1 MKSPV
6 LSILFLLI
14 SVTLLAVPND
24 FRFRHFSVED
34 GLSSNSVRAIMQDK
48 YGFLWIGTEEGL
60 NRYDGIMIKS
70 YSICPQAAGKY
81 ISSLYGTKKN
91 IWIGTDEGI
100 YIYAYATET
109 FTYFDLTTPNNVRIT
124 SIVNHI
130 LQDKDGNLWFST
142 NGQGLF
148 RYNLSKNYLEQYE
161 FTSAFGIVASTMADS
176 DNQIW
181 ALTNQGESG
190 VYKLN
195 KAENKFEPFGLLY
208 NAGNHHSQALAM
220 LEDSEQ
226 TLWLGTWECGL
237 QKIDKYTRQTTT
249 YLHPTDGKGVTHIHS
264 LMEYAPHQL
273 LIGSD
278 DGLLLFNTLT
288 EEYKLFTENETV
300 PNSLSNRFVY
310 PIIKDREGG
319 IWIGTYYGG
328 INYISPNAEQFESFS
343 HSRLYNSING
353 NVIGRFCEDAH
364 GQIWIASDDGGLNR
378 YSPKDRKFV
387 YYLPAD
393 HKNSLSYHNVHALCM
408 DGDNLWIGTY
418 TGGVNVLNLQTGTF
432 KVYRSYTDIPT
443 SLDGTSSYAIFKDR
457 SDRIWVASMNGIN
470 LYNREEDNFIRIK
483 NLDAMTIDID
493 QDTKGNLWFSTQGKG
508 LFKFHPEKQIWK
520 NYVHNN
526 TLPNT
531 LANNQV
537 NCCLIDSHGEI
548 WAGTMNGLCKYNIEE
563 DNFETIPL
571 EIPSHNICSI
581 IEDQH
586 ILWLTT
592 TKGLV
597 RYIPGEGCQ
606 VFTKSDGLQS
616 DQFLPNA
623 GIKASDGKIY
633 IGSVNG
639 FNAFYPHQ
647 IKTNHVRP
655 PVVITA
661 LEIFNKQIPVGNKLL
676 PKSLNQLEELGEGCQ
691 VFTKSDGLQSDQFLP
706 NAGIKASDG
715 KIYIGSVNGF
725 NAFYPHQIKTNHVRP
740 PVVITALEIFNK
752 QIPVGNKL
760 LPKSLNQL
768 EELELSYKENAFSLL
783 YASLSY
789 CTPNKNKYA
798 YKLEGFDKDWNYVGS
813 QNKATYTNLPAG
825 TYLFKVKATN
835 NDGIWNEKGTSL
847 KITIHPPFYWSTA
860 SKLLYFVLVCIAFGF
875 VIRFIIKRTEKKH
888 TAEINKLNANKE
900 KEVHE
905 AKIKFFTMIA
915 HEIRTPVSLIIGP
928 LEKIMKSP
936 VSLPSTVRDD
946 LNIIDR
952 NSQRLLFLVNQLLDF
967 RKVEQEGMKMK
978 FASQNIH
985 QLLKAV
991 CERFEPFIAQH
1002 GARLTVKYPEADF
1015 TAIVD
1020 SEAVTKLVSN
1030 LLTNASKYTKDE
1042 VTLTCIVQPEQH
1054 TFIIRVTDNGIG
1066 ISKEEQKKIFHPF
1079 YQAMDNKPG
1088 TGIGLS
1094 IVKSIVESHN
1104 GCIEVESEVN
1114 KGSSFIVTLPIEQAQ
1129 VLPQDTGTSLLN
1141 NPAIPEGILQ
1151 EDLSGSPIK
1160 HKPTMLIVDDNEEM
1174 LNFLSS
1180 SLADKYSILTAE
1192 DGIEALNKLKEN
1204 EVTLIVSD
1212 WMMPRMDG
1220 VEFCKAIRTNQATS
1234 HIPFILLTA
1243 KTDTNSKIEGMDC
1256 GADAYI
1262 EKPFSMQ
1269 YLEACIKNLV
1279 DLRNLLRQK
1288 FSKMP
1293 LVPLNSIANNSM
1305 DDKFLTR
1312 MNEIIEENF
1321 SNPELSVDFLA
1332 EKLCISR
1339 SGLFAKIKTL
1349 ANITPNE
1356 LIQVVR
1362 LKKAAILLAENK
1374 YRINEICYMVGF
1386 NNPSY
1391 FSKCFQKQ
1399 FGMKPGE
1406 FVNGKREE

>member
-1 MKSPV
+1 M
-6 LSILFLLI
+6 
-14 SVTLLAVPND
+14 
-24 FRFRHFSVED
+24 
-34 GLSSNSVRAIMQDK
+34 
-48 YGFLWIGTEEGL
+48 
-60 NRYDGIMIKS
+60 
-70 YSICPQAAGKY
+70 
-81 ISSLYGTKKN
+81 
-91 IWIGTDEGI
+91 
-100 YIYAYATET
+100 
-109 FTYFDLTTPNNVRIT
+109 
-124 SIVNHI
+124 
-130 LQDKDGNLWFST
+130 
-142 NGQGLF
+142 
-148 RYNLSKNYLEQYE
+148 
-161 FTSAFGIVASTMADS
+161 
-176 DNQIW
+176 
-181 ALTNQGESG
+181 
-190 VYKLN
+190 
-195 KAENKFEPFGLLY
+195 
-208 NAGNHHSQALAM
+208 
-220 LEDSEQ
+220 
-226 TLWLGTWECGL
+226 
-237 QKIDKYTRQTTT
+237 
-249 YLHPTDGKGVTHIHS
+249 
-264 LMEYAPHQL
+264 
-273 LIGSD
+273 
-278 DGLLLFNTLT
+278 
-288 EEYKLFTENETV
+288 
-300 PNSLSNRFVY
+300 
-310 PIIKDREGG
+310 
-319 IWIGTYYGG
+319 
-328 INYISPNAEQFESFS
+328 
-343 HSRLYNSING
+343 
-353 NVIGRFCEDAH
+353 
-364 GQIWIASDDGGLNR
+364 
-378 YSPKDRKFV
+378 
-387 YYLPAD
+387 
-393 HKNSLSYHNVHALCM
+393 
-408 DGDNLWIGTY
+408 
-418 TGGVNVLNLQTGTF
+418 
-432 KVYRSYTDIPT
+432 
-443 SLDGTSSYAIFKDR
+443 
-457 SDRIWVASMNGIN
+457 
-470 LYNREEDNFIRIK
+470 
-483 NLDAMTIDID
+483 
-493 QDTKGNLWFSTQGKG
+493 
-508 LFKFHPEKQIWK
+508 
-520 NYVHNN
+520 
-526 TLPNT
+526 
-531 LANNQV
+531 
-537 NCCLIDSHGEI
+537 
-548 WAGTMNGLCKYNIEE
+548 
-563 DNFETIPL
+563 
-571 EIPSHNICSI
+571 
-581 IEDQH
+581 
-586 ILWLTT
+586 
-592 TKGLV
+592 
-597 RYIPGEGCQ
+597 
-606 VFTKSDGLQS
+606 
-616 DQFLPNA
+616 
-623 GIKASDGKIY
+623 
-633 IGSVNG
+633 
-639 FNAFYPHQ
+639 
-647 IKTNHVRP
+647 
-655 PVVITA
+655 
-661 LEIFNKQIPVGNKLL
+661 
-676 PKSLNQLEELGEGCQ
+676 
-691 VFTKSDGLQSDQFLP
+691 
-706 NAGIKASDG
+706 
-715 KIYIGSVNGF
+715 
-725 NAFYPHQIKTNHVRP
+725 
-740 PVVITALEIFNK
+740 
-752 QIPVGNKL
+752 
-760 LPKSLNQL
+760 
-768 EELELSYKENAFSLL
+768 
-783 YASLSY
+783 
-789 CTPNKNKYA
+789 
-798 YKLEGFDKDWNYVGS
+798 
-813 QNKATYTNLPAG
+813 
-825 TYLFKVKATN
+825 
-835 NDGIWNEKGTSL
+835 
-847 KITIHPPFYWSTA
+847 
-860 SKLLYFVLVCIAFGF
+860 
-875 VIRFIIKRTEKKH
+875 
-888 TAEINKLNANKE
+888 
-900 KEVHE
+900 
-905 AKIKFFTMIA
+905 
-915 HEIRTPVSLIIGP
+915 
-928 LEKIMKSP
+928 
-936 VSLPSTVRDD
+936 
-946 LNIIDR
+946 
-952 NSQRLLFLVNQLLDF
+952 LDF

>member
-1 MKSPV
+1 MLPPV
-6 LSILFLLI
+6 II
-14 SVTLLAVPND
+14 
-24 FRFRHFSVED
+24 
-34 GLSSNSVRAIMQDK
+34 
-48 YGFLWIGTEEGL
+48 TE
-60 NRYDGIMIKS
+60 
-70 YSICPQAAGKY
+70 
-81 ISSLYGTKKN
+81 
-91 IWIGTDEGI
+91 
-100 YIYAYATET
+100 
-109 FTYFDLTTPNNVRIT
+109 
-124 SIVNHI
+124 
-130 LQDKDGNLWFST
+130 
-142 NGQGLF
+142 
-148 RYNLSKNYLEQYE
+148 
-161 FTSAFGIVASTMADS
+161 
-176 DNQIW
+176 
-181 ALTNQGESG
+181 
-190 VYKLN
+190 
-195 KAENKFEPFGLLY
+195 
-208 NAGNHHSQALAM
+208 
-220 LEDSEQ
+220 
-226 TLWLGTWECGL
+226 
-237 QKIDKYTRQTTT
+237 
-249 YLHPTDGKGVTHIHS
+249 
-264 LMEYAPHQL
+264 
-273 LIGSD
+273 
-278 DGLLLFNTLT
+278 
-288 EEYKLFTENETV
+288 
-300 PNSLSNRFVY
+300 
-310 PIIKDREGG
+310 
-319 IWIGTYYGG
+319 
-328 INYISPNAEQFESFS
+328 
-343 HSRLYNSING
+343 
-353 NVIGRFCEDAH
+353 
-364 GQIWIASDDGGLNR
+364 
-378 YSPKDRKFV
+378 
-387 YYLPAD
+387 
-393 HKNSLSYHNVHALCM
+393 
-408 DGDNLWIGTY
+408 
-418 TGGVNVLNLQTGTF
+418 
-432 KVYRSYTDIPT
+432 
-443 SLDGTSSYAIFKDR
+443 
-457 SDRIWVASMNGIN
+457 
-470 LYNREEDNFIRIK
+470 
-483 NLDAMTIDID
+483 
-493 QDTKGNLWFSTQGKG
+493 
-508 LFKFHPEKQIWK
+508 
-520 NYVHNN
+520 
-526 TLPNT
+526 
-531 LANNQV
+531 
-537 NCCLIDSHGEI
+537 
-548 WAGTMNGLCKYNIEE
+548 
-563 DNFETIPL
+563 L
-571 EIPSHNICSI
+571 EIDN
-581 IEDQH
+581 
-586 ILWLTT
+586 
-592 TKGLV
+592 K
-597 RYIPGEGCQ
+597 
-606 VFTKSDGLQS
+606 
-616 DQFLPNA
+616 
-623 GIKASDGKIY
+623 
-633 IGSVNG
+633 
-639 FNAFYPHQ
+639 
-647 IKTNHVRP
+647 
-655 PVVITA
+655 
-661 LEIFNKQIPVGNKLL
+661 EIQ
-676 PKSLNQLEELGEGCQ
+676 
-691 VFTKSDGLQSDQFLP
+691 T
-706 NAGIKASDG
+706 
-715 KIYIGSVNGF
+715 
-725 NAFYPHQIKTNHVRP
+725 
-740 PVVITALEIFNK
+740 
-752 QIPVGNKL
+752 GNKL

-1114 KGSSFIVTLPIEQAQ
+1114 KGSSFIVTLPVEQVQ

-1141 NPAIPEGILQ
+1141 NPTIPEGILQ

-1180 SLADKYSILTAE
+1180 SLTDKYSILTAE

-1362 LKKAAILLAENK
+1362 LKKQ
-1374 YRINEICYMVGF
+1374 RSCW
-1386 NNPSY
+1386 
-1391 FSKCFQKQ
+1391 QKTNIAS
-1399 FGMKPGE
+1399 MKS
-1406 FVNGKREE
+1406 VIW

>member
-1 MKSPV
+1 
-6 LSILFLLI
+6 
-14 SVTLLAVPND
+14 
-24 FRFRHFSVED
+24 
-34 GLSSNSVRAIMQDK
+34 
-48 YGFLWIGTEEGL
+48 
-60 NRYDGIMIKS
+60 
-70 YSICPQAAGKY
+70 
-81 ISSLYGTKKN
+81 
-91 IWIGTDEGI
+91 
-100 YIYAYATET
+100 
-109 FTYFDLTTPNNVRIT
+109 
-124 SIVNHI
+124 
-130 LQDKDGNLWFST
+130 
-142 NGQGLF
+142 
-148 RYNLSKNYLEQYE
+148 
-161 FTSAFGIVASTMADS
+161 
-176 DNQIW
+176 
-181 ALTNQGESG
+181 
-190 VYKLN
+190 
-195 KAENKFEPFGLLY
+195 
-208 NAGNHHSQALAM
+208 
-220 LEDSEQ
+220 
-226 TLWLGTWECGL
+226 
-237 QKIDKYTRQTTT
+237 
-249 YLHPTDGKGVTHIHS
+249 
-264 LMEYAPHQL
+264 
-273 LIGSD
+273 
-278 DGLLLFNTLT
+278 
-288 EEYKLFTENETV
+288 
-300 PNSLSNRFVY
+300 
-310 PIIKDREGG
+310 
-319 IWIGTYYGG
+319 
-328 INYISPNAEQFESFS
+328 
-343 HSRLYNSING
+343 
-353 NVIGRFCEDAH
+353 
-364 GQIWIASDDGGLNR
+364 
-378 YSPKDRKFV
+378 
-387 YYLPAD
+387 
-393 HKNSLSYHNVHALCM
+393 
-408 DGDNLWIGTY
+408 
-418 TGGVNVLNLQTGTF
+418 
-432 KVYRSYTDIPT
+432 
-443 SLDGTSSYAIFKDR
+443 
-457 SDRIWVASMNGIN
+457 
-470 LYNREEDNFIRIK
+470 
-483 NLDAMTIDID
+483 
-493 QDTKGNLWFSTQGKG
+493 
-508 LFKFHPEKQIWK
+508 
-520 NYVHNN
+520 
-526 TLPNT
+526 
-531 LANNQV
+531 
-537 NCCLIDSHGEI
+537 
-548 WAGTMNGLCKYNIEE
+548 
-563 DNFETIPL
+563 
-571 EIPSHNICSI
+571 
-581 IEDQH
+581 
-586 ILWLTT
+586 
-592 TKGLV
+592 
-597 RYIPGEGCQ
+597 
-606 VFTKSDGLQS
+606 
-616 DQFLPNA
+616 
-623 GIKASDGKIY
+623 
-633 IGSVNG
+633 
-639 FNAFYPHQ
+639 
-647 IKTNHVRP
+647 
-655 PVVITA
+655 
-661 LEIFNKQIPVGNKLL
+661 
-676 PKSLNQLEELGEGCQ
+676 
-691 VFTKSDGLQSDQFLP
+691 
-706 NAGIKASDG
+706 
-715 KIYIGSVNGF
+715 
-725 NAFYPHQIKTNHVRP
+725 
-740 PVVITALEIFNK
+740 
-752 QIPVGNKL
+752 
-760 LPKSLNQL
+760 L

-1114 KGSSFIVTLPIEQAQ
+1114 KGSSFIVTLPVEQVQ

-1141 NPAIPEGILQ
+1141 NPTIPEGILQ

-1180 SLADKYSILTAE
+1180 SLTDKYSILTAE

-1386 NNPSY
+1386 NNSSY

>member
-1 MKSPV
+1 M
-6 LSILFLLI
+6 
-14 SVTLLAVPND
+14 
-24 FRFRHFSVED
+24 
-34 GLSSNSVRAIMQDK
+34 
-48 YGFLWIGTEEGL
+48 
-60 NRYDGIMIKS
+60 
-70 YSICPQAAGKY
+70 
-81 ISSLYGTKKN
+81 
-91 IWIGTDEGI
+91 
-100 YIYAYATET
+100 
-109 FTYFDLTTPNNVRIT
+109 
-124 SIVNHI
+124 
-130 LQDKDGNLWFST
+130 
-142 NGQGLF
+142 
-148 RYNLSKNYLEQYE
+148 
-161 FTSAFGIVASTMADS
+161 
-176 DNQIW
+176 
-181 ALTNQGESG
+181 
-190 VYKLN
+190 
-195 KAENKFEPFGLLY
+195 
-208 NAGNHHSQALAM
+208 
-220 LEDSEQ
+220 
-226 TLWLGTWECGL
+226 
-237 QKIDKYTRQTTT
+237 
-249 YLHPTDGKGVTHIHS
+249 
-264 LMEYAPHQL
+264 
-273 LIGSD
+273 
-278 DGLLLFNTLT
+278 
-288 EEYKLFTENETV
+288 
-300 PNSLSNRFVY
+300 
-310 PIIKDREGG
+310 
-319 IWIGTYYGG
+319 
-328 INYISPNAEQFESFS
+328 
-343 HSRLYNSING
+343 
-353 NVIGRFCEDAH
+353 
-364 GQIWIASDDGGLNR
+364 
-378 YSPKDRKFV
+378 
-387 YYLPAD
+387 
-393 HKNSLSYHNVHALCM
+393 
-408 DGDNLWIGTY
+408 
-418 TGGVNVLNLQTGTF
+418 
-432 KVYRSYTDIPT
+432 
-443 SLDGTSSYAIFKDR
+443 
-457 SDRIWVASMNGIN
+457 
-470 LYNREEDNFIRIK
+470 
-483 NLDAMTIDID
+483 
-493 QDTKGNLWFSTQGKG
+493 
-508 LFKFHPEKQIWK
+508 
-520 NYVHNN
+520 
-526 TLPNT
+526 
-531 LANNQV
+531 
-537 NCCLIDSHGEI
+537 
-548 WAGTMNGLCKYNIEE
+548 
-563 DNFETIPL
+563 
-571 EIPSHNICSI
+571 
-581 IEDQH
+581 
-586 ILWLTT
+586 
-592 TKGLV
+592 
-597 RYIPGEGCQ
+597 
-606 VFTKSDGLQS
+606 
-616 DQFLPNA
+616 
-623 GIKASDGKIY
+623 
-633 IGSVNG
+633 
-639 FNAFYPHQ
+639 
-647 IKTNHVRP
+647 
-655 PVVITA
+655 
-661 LEIFNKQIPVGNKLL
+661 
-676 PKSLNQLEELGEGCQ
+676 
-691 VFTKSDGLQSDQFLP
+691 
-706 NAGIKASDG
+706 
-715 KIYIGSVNGF
+715 
-725 NAFYPHQIKTNHVRP
+725 
-740 PVVITALEIFNK
+740 
-752 QIPVGNKL
+752 
-760 LPKSLNQL
+760 

-952 NSQRLLFLVNQLLDF
+952 NSQRLVFLVNQLLDF

-1114 KGSSFIVTLPIEQAQ
+1114 KGSSFIVTLPVEQVQ

-1141 NPAIPEGILQ
+1141 NPTIPEGILQ

-1180 SLADKYSILTAE
+1180 SLTDKYSILTAE